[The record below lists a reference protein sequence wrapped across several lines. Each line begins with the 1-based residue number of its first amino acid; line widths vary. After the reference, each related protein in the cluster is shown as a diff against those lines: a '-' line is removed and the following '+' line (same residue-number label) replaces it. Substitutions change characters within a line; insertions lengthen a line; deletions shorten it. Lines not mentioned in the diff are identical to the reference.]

1 MIHYQ
6 CEKCLIR
13 FRHKNYLVMVK
24 RSTWLKVKE
33 EWPSWS
39 TDVNDETM
47 VKSHGLLPNPYDPL
61 RHYGGAKKDV
71 TLLSQVIIHTTV
83 RVPCEVNVNIYRLY

>member
-39 TDVNDETM
+39 TDINDEN
-47 VKSHGLLPNPYDPL
+47 HGQVTWLVAQPL
-61 RHYGGAKKDV
+61 
-71 TLLSQVIIHTTV
+71 
-83 RVPCEVNVNIYRLY
+83 